1 MNICVIGLGSMGK
14 RRIRLLKNISE
25 VKNVYGV
32 DSQEDR
38 RQYTHKELGIDC
50 YQSLSE
56 ALQEKHVDGVVISTP
71 PLTHSSIIKES
82 LSNNLHVFTE
92 INLINDEYDTIMNL
106 AKQKNKI
113 LFLSSTFLYRNE
125 IKYIKQSISRKLINY
140 TYHVGQYL
148 PDWHPWESYKNF
160 FVGDK
165 KTNGC
170 RELFAIELPWIV
182 DVFGNIEDFYFF
194 KRKSTS
200 LEIDYDDTYVGII
213 KHKNGTIGTINVDIV
228 SRVAKR
234 ELCVYGE
241 NLYLTWKGT
250 PDSLYKLD
258 FESKKMIN
266 ILTYNNINHDER
278 YARNIIENAYQEELE
293 NYINTIL
300 GIESP
305 KYTFSQD
312 KDIIN
317 IINQIEKND

>member
-56 ALQEKHVDGVVISTP
+56 VLQEKHVDGVVISTP

-82 LSNNLHVFTE
+82 LSNNLHVFTD

-317 IINQIEKND
+317 VINQIEKND

>member
-38 RQYTHKELGIDC
+38 RQYTHKELGIEC

-56 ALQEKHVDGVVISTP
+56 VLQEKHVDGVVISTP

-92 INLINDEYDTIMNL
+92 INLINDEYDTIINL

>member
-56 ALQEKHVDGVVISTP
+56 VLQEKHVDGVVISTP